1 MPTSQSESSPLT
13 YWNGPHGLPEFDKI
27 ADGDFAAAFDKAMG
41 NHNKEIAAVTG
52 NADAATLENTLEALE
67 LSGDALSRVSS
78 IFWLNAGAH
87 TNLEIQALER
97 EISPK
102 ISRHYSAIGMNK
114 SLFARI
120 DSLYQNRDALG
131 LDSETMRVIE
141 KSWKGFVRAG
151 ARLEAD
157 AQKRL
162 ADINSTLALNGARF
176 GQNVLADE
184 KCWTLFVE
192 SADDLAGLPDALIS
206 SMKQAAA
213 EAGRPDSHAVTL
225 SRSIVEPFLTYAPNR
240 SQREE
245 AFRAWAARGEN
256 GGETDNRALVAETL
270 ALRAEKAKLLGY
282 DSYAAYKLDD
292 TMAKTPD
299 AVNGLLTDVWERA
312 LRRASREA
320 QELQAL
326 AQSAGQNHDIMP
338 WDWRYYAEKL
348 RAEKFAFN
356 EAEIKPYLE
365 LGRMIEAAFKV
376 AERLFGLKFEQLN
389 NVTVW
394 HPDVRAY
401 TVKDERGAE
410 VALFLGDYFA
420 RSSKRSGAWMSDLQ
434 SQYTLGEGSRPIIYN
449 VMNFAKAPEGEPAL
463 LSFDDARTLFHE
475 FGHALHGM
483 LSKVKWPSVSGTSVS
498 RDFVEL
504 PSQLYEHWLTAR
516 EVLSEYA
523 RHYKTNEPMPQ
534 VLIDKLTAARTF
546 NAGFQTIEFTASAIV
561 DMDAHKDGSAAKDP
575 MAAEAGLL
583 AKLNM
588 PQGIIMRHRTPHF
601 AHVYSGDGYSAG
613 YYSYIWSEVLDADA
627 FNAFEEEGDPFHAQ
641 TAEKLK
647 RFIYS
652 SGGSMD
658 PEDAYVAF
666 RGRMPKTE
674 AMLKKRGLI

>member
-1 MPTSQSESSPLT
+1 MPMQQFEDSPLT
-13 YWNGPHGLPEFDKI
+13 NWNGPHGLPEFDKI
-27 ADGDFAAAFDKAMG
+27 ADGDFAAAFNLAMAAHD
-41 NHNKEIAAVTG
+41 NEIAAVTG

-67 LSGDALSRVSS
+67 LSGDAISRVSS
-78 IFWLNAGAH
+78 IFWLKAGAH
-87 TNLEIQALER
+87 TNAQIQELER

-114 SLFARI
+114 ALFARI
-120 DSLYQNRDALG
+120 DALYQMRDAMG
-131 LDSETMRVIE
+131 LDGETLRVLE

-151 ARLEAD
+151 AKLEPTAQARLS
-157 AQKRL
+157 
-162 ADINSTLALNGARF
+162 DINSTLALNGARF

-184 KCWTLFVE
+184 KSWILFV
-192 SADDLAGLPDALIS
+192 DKPQDLAGLPDALVS

-213 EAGRPDSHAVTL
+213 EAGRAESHAVTL
-225 SRSIVEPFLTYAPNR
+225 SRSIIEPFLTYAPNR

-245 AFRAWAARGEN
+245 AFRAWSSRGEN

-270 ALRAEKAKLLGY
+270 ALRAEKARLLGY
-282 DSYAAYKLDD
+282 ESYAAYKLDD

-312 LRRASREA
+312 LKRASHEA
-320 QELQAL
+320 DELLVL
-326 AQSAGQNHDIMP
+326 AQSEGQNHEIMP
-338 WDWRYYAEKL
+338 WDWRYYAEKM
-348 RAEKFAFN
+348 RTQKFAFN

-365 LGRMIEAAFKV
+365 LGRMIDAAFKV
-376 AERLFGLKFEQLN
+376 AERLFGLRFEPLGDAA
-389 NVTVW
+389 VW

-401 TVKDERGAE
+401 AVKDTSGKP
-410 VALFLGDYFA
+410 VGLFLGDYFA
-420 RSSKRSGAWMSDLQ
+420 RPSKRSGAWMSDLQ
-434 SQYTLGEGSRPIIYN
+434 SQHTLGKGSAPIIYN
-449 VMNFAKAPEGEPAL
+449 VLNFAKAPQGEATL

-475 FGHALHGM
+475 FGHALHGL
-483 LSKVKWPSVSGTSVS
+483 LSEVKWPSISGTSVS

-504 PSQLYEHWLTAR
+504 PSQLFEHWLTTR

-523 RHYKTNEPMPQ
+523 THYRTGEAMPD

-575 MAAEAGLL
+575 IAAEAAVL

-588 PQGIIMRHRTPHF
+588 PQGIVMRHRTPHF
-601 AHVYSGDGYSAG
+601 AHIYSGDGYSAG
-613 YYSYIWSEVLDADA
+613 YYSYMWSEVLDADA
-627 FNAFEEEGDPFHAQ
+627 FNAFEETGDPFDAE
-641 TAEKLK
+641 TAGKLK
-647 RFIYS
+647 QFIYS

-666 RGRMPKTE
+666 RGRMPKTD
-674 AMLKKRGLI
+674 AMLAKRGLI